1 MSTTTM
7 MRNWGTPILVNI
19 VRSFQS
25 CRISL
30 MPPPRKISLG
40 LRDEYA
46 DVGGHIAYFWES
58 GPEFDEGVRF
68 LEVGLDDDDFCVIF
82 AR

>member
-1 MSTTTM
+1 
-7 MRNWGTPILVNI
+7 
-19 VRSFQS
+19 
-25 CRISL
+25 